1 MKECFHFTK
10 NRFLKSILE
19 YGLQPKFGTNC
30 SIIGDRKGEKI
41 RIFRDFEEGGGA
53 GGIFRESRRRIWRT
67 LPVRKTPR
75 KGIGNRRLVFAL

>member
-30 SIIGDRKGEKI
+30 SIIGDRKGKKFHIQSDRKKLEKCLQYYMQYI
-41 RIFRDFEEGGGA
+41 VE
-53 GGIFRESRRRIWRT
+53 
-67 LPVRKTPR
+67 
-75 KGIGNRRLVFAL
+75 